1 MLTIKNDQRVLLEG
15 EQLTLERDNV
25 IKLLGF
31 KERLS
36 ITWK

>member
-31 KERLS
+31 KER
-36 ITWK
+36 